1 MGEHADVDFGK
12 SADDYRKHRAGFPP
26 ELIERLKA
34 FGVGRPKQRVLD
46 LGTGTGTLA
55 RQFAKAGCAVTAL
68 DISQAMITQAQEL
81 DRESGVSVAYHVGRA
96 EELPFSDEKF
106 DLIIAG
112 QCWHWFKRDAA
123 AQSVR
128 AHLKDNGSLVIC
140 HFDWIPLDD
149 NVVAVTEQL
158 ILKHNPAWAFANGV
172 GMYPAWLSDVAR
184 AGFERRETFSF
195 DLNVPYSP
203 DDWVGRIRASAG
215 VGASLPPDQ
224 VKAFDADLRQVL
236 AERFPEKVLA
246 VPHRVWSL
254 VAGLS

>member
-1 MGEHADVDFGK
+1 MSANVDFGK

-34 FGVGRPKQRVLD
+34 FGLGLPAQQVLD

-55 RQFAKAGCAVTAL
+55 RQFAVAGCEVKAL
-68 DISQAMITQAQEL
+68 DISQAMMAQAQEL
-81 DRESGVSVAYHVGRA
+81 DQDSDVSVAYHVGHA
-96 EELPFSDEKF
+96 EDLPFGDETF

-112 QCWHWFKRDAA
+112 QCWHWFKGDEA
-123 AQSVR
+123 AQSAR
-128 AHLKDNGSLVIC
+128 AHLKPTGALVIC

-149 NVVAVTEQL
+149 NVVAATEAL
-158 ILKHNPAWAFANGV
+158 ILKHNPDWAFANGV
-172 GMYPAWLSDVAR
+172 GMYPAWLADVAR
-184 AGFERRETFSF
+184 AGFKHRETFSF
-195 DLNVPYSP
+195 DLDVPYSP

-215 VGASLPPDQ
+215 VGASLPPEK
-224 VKAFDADLRQVL
+224 VKTFDAELRHVL

-254 VAGLS
+254 VACVG